1 MPLHTDNY
9 FIELKYSTK
18 SNKESFLD
26 FTLDHLRINL
36 CLPYVLELYKFA
48 MEAINTPDKQTSSN
62 TISKSSIEFSKKSS
76 TVEEPIAEIE
86 NTENTSLEVRAHIKL
101 PVIVLFSE
109 PEKTNSKILLMKVS
123 IFNLNFLFLIK
134 NN

>member
-48 MEAINTPDKQTSSN
+48 MEAINTSNEQTSSN

-76 TVEEPIAEIE
+76 TVEEPITEINDE
-86 NTENTSLEVRAHIKL
+86 DTSLKVKAHIKL

-123 IFNLNFLFLIK
+123 IINLNF
-134 NN
+134 